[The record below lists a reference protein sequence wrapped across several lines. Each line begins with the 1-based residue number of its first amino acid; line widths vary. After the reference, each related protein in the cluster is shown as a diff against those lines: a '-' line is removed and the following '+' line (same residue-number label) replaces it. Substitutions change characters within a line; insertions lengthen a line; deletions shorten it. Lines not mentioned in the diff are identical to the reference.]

1 MKIGMEQDLIEDL
14 DRKEERAIAAA
25 VKARFGQGGNLDAAL
40 REVDRLSAVRLSMHA
55 RVSRLYA

>member
-1 MKIGMEQDLIEDL
+1 MKIGMEQDLIEEL

-25 VKARFGQGGNLDAAL
+25 VKAQFGQGGNLDAAL

-55 RVSRLYA
+55 QVSRLYA